1 MDEIIE
7 RIKEYVLVI
16 DSTIAEDND
25 LLDFVV
31 ASAVDR
37 VLAYTNRQQLVDGY
51 EDYLNGEYYT
61 GNYDIDV
68 GGTYKPILPIPTE
81 LERAIASVVVNAY
94 KTQLENNASTTGN
107 VTEVTDNGQTVRYG
121 DGLATYFTSKSDSE
135 IFSGITSLLDNFRI
149 PTIIATTI

>member
-51 EDYLNGEYYT
+51 EDYLDGEYYT

-68 GGTYKPILPIPTE
+68 WGDYKPVLPIPTE
-81 LERAIASVVVNAY
+81 LERAIASVVMNAY
-94 KTQLENNASTTGN
+94 KTQLEQNIATTGN
-107 VTEVTDNGQTVRYG
+107 VTEVTDNGQTIRYG
-121 DGLATYFTSKSDSE
+121 DGIATYFASKSDSE
-135 IFSGITSLLDNFRI
+135 LFSGITSLLDNFRI